1 MAVARQHLAKRFIL
15 TPIFRW
21 TWIVRGEH
29 LQLRRTSQRQ
39 KRSTRTIRTS
49 FPKDRPR
56 PPGAL
61 PPFITEISIPPG
73 SLLPDPTIRY
83 TPGGVWLPPNTPGA
97 TVTGIWIISEDS

>member
-1 MAVARQHLAKRFIL
+1 LDRPGGTFT
-15 TPIFRW
+15 TPKNITTPETFYSHYQNV
-21 TWIVRGEH
+21 I
-29 LQLRRTSQRQ
+29 
-39 KRSTRTIRTS
+39 
-49 FPKDRPR
+49 PKDRPR

-97 TVTGIWIISEDS
+97 TVTGIWIISEDSSGLFDINQIK